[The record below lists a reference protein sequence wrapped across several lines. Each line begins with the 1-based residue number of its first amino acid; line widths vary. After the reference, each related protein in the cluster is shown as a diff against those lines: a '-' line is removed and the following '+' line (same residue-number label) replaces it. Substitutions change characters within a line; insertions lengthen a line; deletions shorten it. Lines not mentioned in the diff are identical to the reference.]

1 MYRDVQFI
9 MYLYF
14 KISFLETKL
23 CKGKGEGKRKGKA
36 LSILKKMS
44 NTLILNEENI
54 PFLVKEI

>member
-23 CKGKGEGKRKGKA
+23 CKGKGEGKKKGKA
-36 LSILKKMS
+36 LSIFKKMS
-44 NTLILNEENI
+44 NI
-54 PFLVKEI
+54 